1 MSGFQITI
9 TDAGRAALINA
20 QNNGTVAFVLSQ
32 VGVSTQHVAAN
43 LTGLTQLP
51 NERKRLATMAGDV
64 VADDTLHVTIRDEG
78 DDAYAVRAFGIYTS
92 AGVLF
97 AVYSQPDPILEKS
110 AAAMLLLAVDARLVA
125 LGTAMVEF
133 GPADF
138 SLPPASETVAGVVE
152 IATDAEVD
160 AGLDPWRVI
169 TARTLKR
176 ALSALAGF
184 ALIGHKHDAADTT
197 SGVFHVGRIPALD
210 MSKITGL
217 AMALAGKAAE
227 VHTHTINQITGLTEA
242 LLGKA
247 AAIHQ
252 HAADDIIS
260 GVLAVGRIP
269 ALGMEKIMGLAN
281 ALALKANA
289 DGANLTGIARIAS
302 FFLGTGRAY
311 VYPAG
316 DGLNIRVGPAGVEHY
331 WSFTS
336 QGNMLLNGGPMW
348 HLGNFDPESRVSV
361 AATNLGS
368 TWNVPLTTLS
378 SAAHFAALPTGFSS
392 MITPHSVGTPGGY
405 GYFFKMAR
413 RDSNDGW
420 SGLWI
425 NHIAAL
431 GDAPE
436 LYVGTA
442 MVGTAL
448 PTWTRAWTAANFDPN
463 TKAPIFNPNF
473 KGISWFA
480 TDRPGKINIQGA
492 DDRAGVLEFHGAG
505 GRIGFLGYG
514 DGPDGNPYLGSDGAR
529 CWVFQTR
536 PSFNGATPWDGNNL
550 RFAGGGDV
558 SNPAVGPHIYDHM
571 ISPAALWASARSI
584 GPSGYVQIPGTPII
598 MQWGVRAAT
607 VPEGPVDTY
616 LPIAFGGGCLFAS
629 ATPRNASGVVTM
641 DFYMQVM
648 GRWQDRISWYANR
661 ANGSAGNMSGFE
673 WMAIGL
679 ATGNPDP
686 AYYSGGGG
694 GGGGGGGELNP
705 EL

>member
-20 QNNGTVAFVLSQ
+20 HNNGTVAFVLSQ

-78 DDAYAVRAFGIYTS
+78 DDAYAVHAFGIYTS

-97 AVYSQPDPILEKS
+97 AVYSQPEPILEKS

-125 LGTAMVEF
+125 PSTAMVEF

-138 SLPPASETVAGVVE
+138 SMPPASETVAGVVE

-269 ALGMEKIMGLAN
+269 ALGMEKITGLAN

-336 QGNMLLNGGPMW
+336 QGDMLLNGGPMW

-392 MITPHSVGTPGGY
+392 MITPHSIGTPGGY
-405 GYFFKMAR
+405 GYFFKVAR

-436 LYVGTA
+436 LFVGTA
-442 MVGTAL
+442 IVGTAL
-448 PTWTRAWTAANFDPN
+448 PTWTRAWTTANFNPV
-463 TKAPIFNPNF
+463 TKVDVFNPD
-473 KGISWFA
+473 GYPHTISMGWNGERMVA
-480 TDRPGKINIQGA
+480 RVDASVAHHLVHQGDAASAGTTIAGAAA
-492 DDRAGVLEFHGAG
+492 DLF
-505 GRIGFLGYG
+505 I
-514 DGPDGNPYLGSDGAR
+514 
-529 CWVFQTR
+529 T
-536 PSFNGATPWDGNNL
+536 
-550 RFAGGGDV
+550 
-558 SNPAVGPHIYDHM
+558 
-571 ISPAALWASARSI
+571 PAALWSFARSI
-584 GPSGYVQIPGTPII
+584 GPNGYIQIPGTPII

-607 VPEGPVDTY
+607 VPEGPVDSY

-694 GGGGGGGELNP
+694 GGGGGGEYNP

>member
-32 VGVSTQHVAAN
+32 IGVSTQHVAAN

-97 AVYSQPDPILEKS
+97 AVYSQPEPILEKS

-138 SLPPASETVAGVVE
+138 SLPPASETVAGLVE

-176 ALSALAGF
+176 ALGALAGF

-217 AMALAGKAAE
+217 AIALAGKAAE
-227 VHTHTINQITGLTEA
+227 VHTHTINKITGLTEA

-247 AAIHQ
+247 DAIHQ
-252 HAADDIIS
+252 HDADDIIS

-269 ALGMEKIMGLAN
+269 ALGMEKITGLAV
-281 ALALKANA
+281 ALAGKAGLGEAVRFASVGLGIGRGLLYGDSNRVVVRAGAANA
-289 DGANLTGIARIAS
+289 ECYFGFNDDGSLQAYNGNVHS
-302 FFLGTGRAY
+302 QHGR
-311 VYPAG
+311 VWDP
-316 DGLNIRVGPAGVEHY
+316 
-331 WSFTS
+331 
-336 QGNMLLNGGPMW
+336 Q
-348 HLGNFDPESRVSV
+348 NFNPD
-361 AATNLGS
+361 
-368 TWNVPLTTLS
+368 
-378 SAAHFAALPTGFSS
+378 
-392 MITPHSVGTPGGY
+392 
-405 GYFFKMAR
+405 
-413 RDSNDGW
+413 
-420 SGLWI
+420 
-425 NHIAAL
+425 
-431 GDAPE
+431 
-436 LYVGTA
+436 
-442 MVGTAL
+442 
-448 PTWTRAWTAANFDPN
+448 

-529 CWVFQTR
+529 CWIFQTR

-550 RFAGGGDV
+550 RFASGGDV
-558 SNPAVGPHIYDHM
+558 SNPAVGPNIHDRI

-607 VPEGPVDTY
+607 VPEGPVDTF
-616 LPIAFGGGCLFAS
+616 LPVAFGGGCLYAS

-694 GGGGGGGELNP
+694 GGGGGEFNP

>member
-97 AVYSQPDPILEKS
+97 AVYSQPEPILEKS

-138 SLPPASETVAGVVE
+138 SMPPASETVAGVVE

-269 ALGMEKIMGLAN
+269 ALGMEKITGLAN

-302 FFLGTGRAY
+302 FFVGTGRAY

-316 DGLNIRVGPAGVEHY
+316 DGLNIRVGAAGVEHY

-405 GYFFKMAR
+405 GYFFKVAR

-448 PTWTRAWTAANFDPN
+448 PTWTRAWTAANF
-463 TKAPIFNPNF
+463 NPALYA
-473 KGISWFA
+473 KLGASVHFA
-480 TDRPGKINIQGA
+480 DIMASR
-492 DDRAGVLEFHGAG
+492 
-505 GRIGFLGYG
+505 G
-514 DGPDGNPYLGSDGAR
+514 DGTGVISLGDSDHYLYWNGGAYVLPNGSLYVNNHPV
-529 CWVFQTR
+529 WTTQTLL
-536 PSFNGATPWDGNNL
+536 PATL
-550 RFAGGGDV
+550 AQTAAGIDNSAFV
-558 SNPAVGPHIYDHM
+558 T
-571 ISPAALWASARSI
+571 PAALWSFARSI
-584 GPSGYVQIPGTPII
+584 GPNGYIQIPGTPII

-607 VPEGPVDTY
+607 VAEGPVDSY
-616 LPIAFGGGCLFAS
+616 LPVAFGGGCLFAS

-694 GGGGGGGELNP
+694 GGGGGEFNP

>member
-1 MSGFQITI
+1 MALTITI

-20 QNNGTVAFVLSQ
+20 QNTGSTAMVIDRI
-32 VGVSTQHVAAN
+32 GVSASHATGN
-43 LTGLTQLP
+43 LKALTTLP
-51 NERKRLATMAGDV
+51 NERKKLATFAGEV
-64 VADDTLHVTIRDEG
+64 VTDDMIHVTVRDETN
-78 DDAYAVRAFGIYTS
+78 DAYDLRAFGIYF
-92 AGVLF
+92 ANGVLF
-97 AVYSQPDPILEKS
+97 AVCTQAEPIMQKA
-110 AAAMLLLAVDARLVA
+110 AAAMLLQSVDIALVT
-125 LGTAMVEF
+125 LDTANIEF
-133 GPADF
+133 GGAGF
-138 SLPPASETVAGVVE
+138 SNPPATTERLGVVE
-152 IATDAEVD
+152 LATVEETAALEDATRAVTPF
-160 AGLDPWRVI
+160 GLG
-169 TARTLKR
+169 RTLLAWAQNFASR
-176 ALSALAGF
+176 LHGHGVGDVDGLGLALAGK
-184 ALIGHKHDAADTT
+184 AAKDHKHDAADTNT
-197 SGVFHVGRIPALD
+197 GTFEVARIP
-210 MSKITGL
+210 KL
-217 AMALAGKAAE
+217 AMGW
-227 VHTHTINQITGLTEA
+227 VNGLTEA
-242 LLGKA
+242 LADRSLRG
-247 AAIHQ
+247 HG
-252 HAADDIIS
+252 HYAADVID
-260 GVLAVGRIP
+260 GVFAVARIP
-269 ALGMEKIMGLAN
+269 KLSISWITDLAET
-281 ALALKANA
+281 LATKANA

-316 DGLNIRVGPAGVEHY
+316 DGLNIRVGAAGVEHY

-378 SAAHFAALPTGFSS
+378 SAAHFASLPTGFSS

-405 GYFFKMAR
+405 GYFFKVAR

-529 CWVFQTR
+529 CWIFQTR

-550 RFAGGGDV
+550 GFAGGGDV
-558 SNPAVGPHIYDHM
+558 SNPAVGPNIHDRI

-584 GPSGYVQIPGTPII
+584 GPSGYVQIPGTPLI

-694 GGGGGGGELNP
+694 GGGGGELNP

>member
-78 DDAYAVRAFGIYTS
+78 DDAYAVHAFGIYTS

-97 AVYSQPDPILEKS
+97 AVYSQPEPILEKS

-125 LGTAMVEF
+125 PSTAMVEF

-138 SLPPASETVAGVVE
+138 SMPPASETVAGVVE

-269 ALGMEKIMGLAN
+269 ALGMEKITGLAN

-336 QGNMLLNGGPMW
+336 QGDMLLNGGPMW

-392 MITPHSVGTPGGY
+392 MITPHSIGTPGGY
-405 GYFFKMAR
+405 GYFFKVAR

-448 PTWTRAWTAANFDPN
+448 PTWTRAWTAANF
-463 TKAPIFNPNF
+463 NPALYA
-473 KGISWFA
+473 KLGASVHFA
-480 TDRPGKINIQGA
+480 DIMASR
-492 DDRAGVLEFHGAG
+492 
-505 GRIGFLGYG
+505 G
-514 DGPDGNPYLGSDGAR
+514 DGTGVISLGDSDHYLYWNGGAYVLPNGSLYVNNHPV
-529 CWVFQTR
+529 WTTQTLL
-536 PSFNGATPWDGNNL
+536 PATL
-550 RFAGGGDV
+550 AQTAAGIDNSAFV
-558 SNPAVGPHIYDHM
+558 T
-571 ISPAALWASARSI
+571 PAALWSFARSI
-584 GPSGYVQIPGTPII
+584 GPNGYIQIPGTPII

-607 VPEGPVDTY
+607 VAEGPVDSY
-616 LPIAFGGGCLFAS
+616 LPVAFGGGCLFAS

-694 GGGGGGGELNP
+694 GGGGGGEFNP

>member
-1 MSGFQITI
+1 M
-9 TDAGRAALINA
+9 
-20 QNNGTVAFVLSQ
+20 
-32 VGVSTQHVAAN
+32 
-43 LTGLTQLP
+43 
-51 NERKRLATMAGDV
+51 
-64 VADDTLHVTIRDEG
+64 
-78 DDAYAVRAFGIYTS
+78 
-92 AGVLF
+92 
-97 AVYSQPDPILEKS
+97 
-110 AAAMLLLAVDARLVA
+110 
-125 LGTAMVEF
+125 
-133 GPADF
+133 
-138 SLPPASETVAGVVE
+138 PPASETVAGVVE

-176 ALSALAGF
+176 ALGALSGF
-184 ALIGHKHDAADTT
+184 ALLGHKHDAADTT

-217 AMALAGKAAE
+217 ANALAGKAAE
-227 VHTHTINQITGLTEA
+227 VHTHTINQITGLVDA
-242 LLGKA
+242 LAGKA
-247 AAIHQ
+247 ATVHQ
-252 HAADDIIS
+252 HVADDIVS

-269 ALGMEKIMGLAN
+269 ALGMEKITGLAT
-281 ALALKANA
+281 ALASKAP
-289 DGANLTGIARIAS
+289 LLTPQFTGIAWFGTDRLGKINIQGADDRAGVIE
-302 FFLGTGRAY
+302 FHGPGGRLAFLGY
-311 VYPAG
+311 G
-316 DGLNIRVGPAGVEHY
+316 DGPSGNPYLGTDGARVWNFQSRPA
-331 WSFTS
+331 F
-336 QGNMLLNGGPMW
+336 NGATPW
-348 HLGNFDPESRVSV
+348 DAANFDPNTRVSV

-378 SAAHFAALPTGFSS
+378 SAAQFAALPTGFSS

-405 GYFFKMAR
+405 GYLFKMAR

-436 LYVGTA
+436 LFVGTA
-442 MVGTAL
+442 IVGTAL
-448 PTWTRAWTAANFDPN
+448 PTWTRAWTTANFNPV
-463 TKAPIFNPNF
+463 TKVDVFNPD
-473 KGISWFA
+473 GYPHTISMGWNGERMVA
-480 TDRPGKINIQGA
+480 RVDASVAHHLVHQGDAASAGAAIAGAAA
-492 DDRAGVLEFHGAG
+492 DLF
-505 GRIGFLGYG
+505 I
-514 DGPDGNPYLGSDGAR
+514 
-529 CWVFQTR
+529 T
-536 PSFNGATPWDGNNL
+536 
-550 RFAGGGDV
+550 
-558 SNPAVGPHIYDHM
+558 
-571 ISPAALWASARSI
+571 PAALWSFARSI
-584 GPSGYVQIPGTPII
+584 GPNGYIQIPGTPII

-607 VPEGPVDTY
+607 VAEGPVDSY
-616 LPIAFGGGCLFAS
+616 LPVAFGGGCLFAS

-694 GGGGGGGELNP
+694 GGGGGELNP

>member
-78 DDAYAVRAFGIYTS
+78 DDAYAIRAFGIYTS
-92 AGVLF
+92 AAVLF
-97 AVYSQPDPILEKS
+97 AVYSQPEPILEKS

-138 SLPPASETVAGVVE
+138 SMPPASETVAGVVE

-176 ALSALAGF
+176 ALGALSGF
-184 ALIGHKHDAADTT
+184 ALLGHKHDAADTT

-217 AMALAGKAAE
+217 ANALAGKAAE
-227 VHTHTINQITGLTEA
+227 VHTHTINQITGLVDA
-242 LLGKA
+242 LAGKA
-247 AAIHQ
+247 ATVHQ
-252 HAADDIIS
+252 HVADDIVS
-260 GVLAVGRIP
+260 GVLAVARIP
-269 ALGMEKIMGLAN
+269 VLGMEKITGLVVALASKANVQNPDFWGQFNLESGPSRLRAIGDGDSLFLQAGTATSNNGNLILSGLFGQNLTSCRVQMGGGLHDILHKGILDPARLLGYRPEHDHLHPNDRPRGLSSGDTDIGSGLKGWAYWTHMRPGNTYGAQIAVSDTAEEVWVRRKSDSNWQAWHQIHTTATFNPADKAPALHSHNWAQVTGKPSLATTDGSGVFFGAWNLGLAVQVNGSDWRYLPTAQHVDTIIDWRGATN
-281 ALALKANA
+281 AETHAGALGNKFVSPTA
-289 DGANLTGIARIAS
+289 L
-302 FFLGTGRAY
+302 
-311 VYPAG
+311 
-316 DGLNIRVGPAGVEHY
+316 
-331 WSFTS
+331 WSF
-336 QGNMLLNGGPMW
+336 
-348 HLGNFDPESRVSV
+348 
-361 AATNLGS
+361 
-368 TWNVPLTTLS
+368 
-378 SAAHFAALPTGFSS
+378 
-392 MITPHSVGTPGGY
+392 
-405 GYFFKMAR
+405 
-413 RDSNDGW
+413 
-420 SGLWI
+420 
-425 NHIAAL
+425 
-431 GDAPE
+431 
-436 LYVGTA
+436 
-442 MVGTAL
+442 
-448 PTWTRAWTAANFDPN
+448 
-463 TKAPIFNPNF
+463 
-473 KGISWFA
+473 
-480 TDRPGKINIQGA
+480 
-492 DDRAGVLEFHGAG
+492 
-505 GRIGFLGYG
+505 
-514 DGPDGNPYLGSDGAR
+514 
-529 CWVFQTR
+529 
-536 PSFNGATPWDGNNL
+536 
-550 RFAGGGDV
+550 
-558 SNPAVGPHIYDHM
+558 
-571 ISPAALWASARSI
+571 ARSI
-584 GPSGYVQIPGTPII
+584 GPNGYIQIPGTPLI

-607 VPEGPVDTY
+607 VAEGPVDSY
-616 LPIAFGGGCLFAS
+616 LPVAFGGGCLFAS

-694 GGGGGGGELNP
+694 GGGGGGELNP